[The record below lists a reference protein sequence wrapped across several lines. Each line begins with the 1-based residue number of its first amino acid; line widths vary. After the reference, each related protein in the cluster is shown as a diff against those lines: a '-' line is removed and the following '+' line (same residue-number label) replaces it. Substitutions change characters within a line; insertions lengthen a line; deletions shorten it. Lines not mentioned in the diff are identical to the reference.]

1 MSTTVKPSGSRRV
14 PPRRFRSLAVA
25 STAATLALGLVACSG
40 GPASTNAVEGGNG
53 GKSSIETTLAFTLSS
68 GFDPANASSAV
79 ATAVNQHIFE
89 GLVDLDP
96 VTREP
101 YRALAKADPMP
112 SADGLTYTVALRDG
126 AKFSD
131 GTPVTAEDVAWSF
144 ERVLK
149 PADPKAPPLMQGFV
163 SFIDSVTAKDATTAE
178 FKLKYPFA
186 LFAERIAVIKILPKA
201 KTADAAASK
210 AFDTAPIGSGP
221 FKMDSASKESGIK
234 LSKNENYGGPRP
246 AKVDTMTWNTTSEA
260 SARVSDLQG
269 GRVQAIESVPY
280 LNVDSLKGKYT
291 VDAKQA
297 FNQVFLMFNSSA
309 APFSDKRV
317 RQALHYAID
326 KDAVIKTALNGYGTA
341 ATSYLDEGN
350 KDYQQAATVYDYNL
364 DKAKALLKEAGVT
377 NLSFQLDTT
386 DNSVVKDVAP
396 LVIEQWKKI
405 GVNASLN
412 TVPSSAIYGDIVPK
426 DTFRVLMATGDPS
439 VFGVDTD
446 LLMRWFYYG
455 ETWPGQ
461 RYRWNAAD
469 RKAMADL
476 LDKAAQTSDEAARKA
491 LWKQALDKVADEA
504 PLYPILHTKVVTA
517 YDPGK
522 LSGFSGASTTGLY
535 FLDASRKS

>member
-1 MSTTVKPSGSRRV
+1 MSTTGKPSASWRGTRRRV
-14 PPRRFRSLAVA
+14 RAVAVA
-25 STAATLALGLVACSG
+25 SLGATLALGLVACSG
-40 GPASTNAVEGGNG
+40 GPASTNAVNG
-53 GKSSIETTLAFTLSS
+53 GKGGNSIETTLAFTLSS
-68 GFDPANASSAV
+68 GFDPGNASSAV

-89 GLVDLDP
+89 ALVDLDP
-96 VTREP
+96 ITREP
-101 YRALAKADPMP
+101 YQALAKEAPTA
-112 SADGLTYTVALRDG
+112 SADGRSYTVTLRDG

-144 ERVLK
+144 TRVLK

-163 SFIDSVTAKDATTAE
+163 SFIESVTAKDATTAE
-178 FKLKYPFA
+178 FTLKYPFA
-186 LFAERIAVIKILPKA
+186 LFAERISVIKIVPKA
-201 KTADAAASK
+201 KTGDAAAAK
-210 AFDTAPIGSGP
+210 AFDNAPIGSGP
-221 FKMDSASKESGIK
+221 YKLDSASKESGVK
-234 LSKNENYGGPRP
+234 LSKNPNYNGPRP
-246 AKVDTMTWNTTSEA
+246 GKVETMTWNTTTEA

-269 GRVQAIESVPY
+269 GRVQAIEAVPY
-280 LNVDSLKGKYT
+280 LNVDSLKDKYT
-291 VDAKQA
+291 VDVKQA
-297 FNQVFLMFNSSA
+297 FNQVFLMFNNAA

-326 KDAVIKTALNGYGTA
+326 KEAVIKTALNGYGSP

-350 KDYQQAATVYDYNL
+350 KAYQKAATVYDYNP
-364 DKAKALLKEAGVT
+364 DKAKALLQEAGVT
-377 NLSFQLDTT
+377 NLSFRLDTT
-386 DNSVVKDVAP
+386 DSSVVKDVAP

-405 GVNASLN
+405 GVTATLN
-412 TVPSSAIYGDIVPK
+412 TVPSAAIYGDIVPK

-461 RYRWNAAD
+461 RYRWSDAD

-491 LWKQALDKVADEA
+491 LWKQALDMAADQA

-517 YDPGK
+517 YDPAK
-522 LSGFSGASTTGLY
+522 LDGFSGAATTGLY
-535 FLDASRKS
+535 FLGTGRTG

>member
-1 MSTTVKPSGSRRV
+1 MSTTHKRSGRRIGAPRRV
-14 PPRRFRSLAVA
+14 RSLTMMATA
-25 STAATLALGLVACSG
+25 SALALGLAACSG
-40 GPASTNAVEGGNG
+40 GPASTNAVGGG
-53 GKSSIETTLAFTLSS
+53 DGKTSIEATLAFTLSS

-79 ATAVNQHIFE
+79 ATAVNQHISE

-96 VTREP
+96 ITRES
-101 YRALAKADPMP
+101 YLALAKADPVA
-112 SADGLTYTVALRDG
+112 SSDGLTYTVTLRDG

-144 ERVLK
+144 TRVLK
-149 PADPKAPPLMQGFV
+149 PADSAAPPLMQGFIP
-163 SFIDSVTAKDATTAE
+163 FIDSVTATDTTTTE
-178 FKLKYPFA
+178 FKLKYAFA
-186 LFAERIAVIKILPKA
+186 LFKERISVIKIVPKA
-201 KTADAAASK
+201 KTGDAAAAK

-221 FKMDSASKESGIK
+221 FKLDSASKESGIK
-234 LSKNENYGGPRP
+234 LSRNPNYNGPRP

-260 SARVSDLQG
+260 AARVSDLQG

-291 VDAKQA
+291 VDVKQA
-297 FNQVFLMFNSSA
+297 FNQVFLMFNTEA
-309 APFSDKRV
+309 KPFSDKRV

-326 KDAVIKTALNGYGTA
+326 KDAVIKTALNGYGSA

-350 KDYQQAATVYDYNL
+350 KDYQKAATVYDHNIE
-364 DKAKALLKEAGVT
+364 KAKALLQEAGVT

-405 GVNASLN
+405 GVNATLN
-412 TVPSSAIYGDIVPK
+412 TVPSSAIYGDLVPK

-439 VFGVDTD
+439 VFGTDTD

-461 RYRWNAAD
+461 RYRWSDTD
-469 RKAMADL
+469 RKAMAEL
-476 LDKAAQTSDEAARKA
+476 LDKAAQTSDEAARKV
-491 LWKQALDKVADEA
+491 LWKQALDLVADQV

-517 YDPGK
+517 YDPAK
-522 LSGFSGASTTGLY
+522 VTGFSGAATTGLY
-535 FLDASRKS
+535 FLGSSRSS

>member
-1 MSTTVKPSGSRRV
+1 MSTTGNPPRSRRV
-14 PPRRFRSLAVA
+14 SPRRVRSLAVA
-25 STAATLALGLVACSG
+25 STAAALALGLAACSG
-40 GPASTNAVEGGNG
+40 GPASTNAVGG
-53 GKSSIETTLAFTLSS
+53 GKGGSSIETTLAFTLSS
-68 GFDPANASSAV
+68 GFDPGNASSAV

-101 YRALAKADPMP
+101 YRALAKADPVA
-112 SADGLTYTVALRDG
+112 SADGRTYTVALRDG

-144 ERVLK
+144 NRVLK
-149 PADPKAPPLMQGFV
+149 PADPASPPLMQGFV
-163 SFIDSVTAKDATTAE
+163 SFIDSVTAKDAGTAE

-186 LFAERIAVIKILPKA
+186 LFTERISVIKIVPKA
-201 KTADAAASK
+201 KTADAAAAK
-210 AFDTAPIGSGP
+210 AFDNAPIGSGP

-234 LSKNENYGGPRP
+234 LSKNPNYDGPRP
-246 AKVDTMTWNTTSEA
+246 AKVDTMTWNTTTEA

-269 GRVQAIESVPY
+269 GRVQAIEAVPY
-280 LNVDSLKGKYT
+280 LNVDSLKDKYT
-291 VDAKQA
+291 IDVKQA

-326 KDAVIKTALNGYGTA
+326 KDAVIKTALNGYGSP

-350 KDYQQAATVYDYNL
+350 KDYQKASTVYGYDPE
-364 DKAKALLKEAGVT
+364 KAKALLAEAGVT

-386 DNSVVKDVAP
+386 DSSVVKDVAP

-412 TVPSSAIYGDIVPK
+412 TVPSAAIYGDIVPK

-446 LLMRWFYYG
+446 LLMRWYYFG

-461 RYRWNAAD
+461 RYRWSAAD
-469 RKAMADL
+469 RKAMAEL
-476 LDKAAQTSDEAARKA
+476 LDSAAQTTDEAARKA
-491 LWKQALDKVADEA
+491 VWKQALDMAAEEA

-517 YDPGK
+517 YDPTK
-522 LSGFSGASTTGLY
+522 LSGFSGAATTGLY
-535 FLDASRKS
+535 FLGTSRSG

>member
-1 MSTTVKPSGSRRV
+1 MSTTGKPPRSRRV
-14 PPRRFRSLAVA
+14 PPRRVRSLAIA
-25 STAATLALGLVACSG
+25 SVAATLAIGLAACSG
-40 GPASTNAVEGGNG
+40 GPASTNAVGDGKGG
-53 GKSSIETTLAFTLSS
+53 SSIETTLAFTLSS

-101 YRALAKADPMP
+101 YRALAKDDPTA
-112 SADGLTYTVALRDG
+112 SADGLTYTVSLRDG

-144 ERVLK
+144 TRVLK
-149 PADPKAPPLMQGFV
+149 PADPKTPPLMQGFV
-163 SFIDSVTAKDATTAE
+163 SFIDSVEAKDATTAE
-178 FKLKYPFA
+178 FTLKYPFA
-186 LFAERIAVIKILPKA
+186 LFAERIAVIKIVPKA
-201 KTADAAASK
+201 KTADAAAAK

-234 LSKNENYGGPRP
+234 LSRNPNYAGPRP
-246 AKVDTMTWNTTSEA
+246 AKVDTMTWNTTTEA

-280 LNVDSLKGKYT
+280 LNVDALKGKYT
-291 VDAKQA
+291 VDVKQA
-297 FNQVFLMFNSSA
+297 FNQVFLMFNSAA

-317 RQALHYAID
+317 RQALHHAID
-326 KDAVIKTALNGYGTA
+326 KDAVIKTALNGYGSP

-350 KDYQQAATVYDYNL
+350 KDYQKAATVYDYNPE
-364 DKAKALLKEAGVT
+364 KAKALLAEAGVT
-377 NLSFQLDTT
+377 NLSFRLDTT

-461 RYRWNAAD
+461 RYRWSDAN
-469 RKAMADL
+469 RKAMANL

-491 LWKQALDKVADEA
+491 LWKQALDLAAEEA
-504 PLYPILHTKVVTA
+504 ALYPVLHTKVVTA
-517 YDPGK
+517 YDPAK
-522 LSGFSGASTTGLY
+522 LTGFSGAATTGLY
-535 FLDASRKS
+535 FLGASRSG

>member
-1 MSTTVKPSGSRRV
+1 MSTTGK
-14 PPRRFRSLAVA
+14 PPRSRSASPRRARSLAVA
-25 STAATLALGLVACSG
+25 SLAAALAIGLAACGG
-40 GPASTNAVEGGNG
+40 GPASTNAVGGG
-53 GKSSIETTLAFTLSS
+53 GKASIETTLAFTLSS
-68 GFDPANASSAV
+68 GFDPGNASSAV

-89 GLVDLDP
+89 GLIDLDP

-101 YRALAKADPMP
+101 YRALAKADPVAGP
-112 SADGLTYTVALRDG
+112 DGLTYTVSVRDG

-144 ERVLK
+144 NRVLK
-149 PADPKAPPLMQGFV
+149 PADAATPPLMQGFV

-186 LFAERIAVIKILPKA
+186 LFAERIAVIKIVPKA
-201 KTADAAASK
+201 KTGDAAAAK

-221 FKMDSASKESGIK
+221 FKMDSASKESGVK
-234 LSKNENYGGPRP
+234 LSKNPNYGGPRP
-246 AKVDTMTWNTTSEA
+246 AKVDTMTWNTTTEA

-269 GRVQAIESVPY
+269 GRVQAIEAVPY

-291 VDAKQA
+291 VDVKQA

-309 APFSDKRV
+309 APFSDNRV

-326 KDAVIKTALNGYGTA
+326 KDAVIKTALNGYGSP

-350 KDYQQAATVYDYNL
+350 KDYQKAATVYGYDPE
-364 DKAKALLKEAGVT
+364 KAKALLAEAGVT
-377 NLSFQLDTT
+377 NLSFRLDTT

-405 GVNASLN
+405 GVDASLN
-412 TVPSSAIYGDIVPK
+412 TVPSAAIYGDVVPK

-461 RYRWNAAD
+461 RYRWPAAD

-476 LDKAAQTSDEAARKA
+476 LDKAAQTPDEAARKA
-491 LWKQALDKVADEA
+491 VWKQALDMAAEEA
-504 PLYPILHTKVVTA
+504 ALYPILHTKVVTA
-517 YDPGK
+517 YDPAK
-522 LSGFSGASTTGLY
+522 LAGFSGAATTGLY
-535 FLDASRKS
+535 FLGTGRSG

>member
-1 MSTTVKPSGSRRV
+1 MSTTGKLLRKWRVTGRRV
-14 PPRRFRSLAVA
+14 RSMTVA
-25 STAATLALGLVACSG
+25 SVGATLALGLVACSG
-40 GPASTNAVEGGNG
+40 GPASTNAVEDGKG
-53 GKSSIETTLAFTLSS
+53 GKSIEATLAFTLSS

-96 VTREP
+96 ITREP
-101 YRALAKADPMP
+101 YNALAKGDPSP

-144 ERVLK
+144 TRVLK
-149 PADPKAPPLMQGFV
+149 PADPAAPPLMQGFV

-178 FKLKYPFA
+178 FTLKYPFA
-186 LFAERIAVIKILPKA
+186 LFPERISVIKIVPQA
-201 KTADAAASK
+201 KTADAAAAK
-210 AFDTAPIGSGP
+210 AFDTAPVGSGP
-221 FKMDSASKESGIK
+221 FVMDSASKESGIK
-234 LSKNENYGGPRP
+234 LSRNPTYDGPRP
-246 AKVDTMTWNTTSEA
+246 ATVETMTWNTTTEA

-269 GRVQAIESVPY
+269 GRVQAIEAVPY
-280 LNVDSLKGKYT
+280 LNVDSLKDKYT
-291 VDAKQA
+291 LDVKQA

-309 APFSDKRV
+309 APFDDKRV

-326 KDAVIKTALNGYGTA
+326 KDAVIKTALSGYGSP

-350 KDYQQAATVYDYNL
+350 KDHQKASTVYDYNPE
-364 DKAKALLKEAGVT
+364 KARALLQEAGVT
-377 NLSFQLDTT
+377 NLSFRLDTT
-386 DNSVVKDVAP
+386 DSSVVKDVAP
-396 LVIEQWKKI
+396 LVIEQWKKV
-405 GVNASLN
+405 GVNAALN

-476 LDKAAQTSDEAARKA
+476 LDKAAQTPDEAARKA
-491 LWKQALDKVADEA
+491 LWKQALDLAAEEA
-504 PLYPILHTKVVTA
+504 ALYPILHTKVVTA
-517 YDPGK
+517 YDPAK
-522 LSGFSGASTTGLY
+522 LTGFSGAATTGLY
-535 FLDASRKS
+535 FLGTSRSG

>member
-1 MSTTVKPSGSRRV
+1 MSTTHKRSGRRIGA
-14 PPRRFRSLAVA
+14 PRRARSLVI
-25 STAATLALGLVACSG
+25 TAAATTLALGLAACSG
-40 GPASTNAVEGGNG
+40 GPASTNAVGNG
-53 GKSSIETTLAFTLSS
+53 KDGKTSIEATLAFTLSS

-79 ATAVNQHIFE
+79 ATAVNQHISE

-96 VTREP
+96 ITRER
-101 YRALAKADPMP
+101 YLALAKADPVA
-112 SADGLTYTVALRDG
+112 SADGLTYTVTLRDG

-144 ERVLK
+144 TRVLK
-149 PADPKAPPLMQGFV
+149 PADPAAPPLMQGFIP
-163 SFIDSVTAKDATTAE
+163 FIDSVTAKDTTTAE

-186 LFAERIAVIKILPKA
+186 LFAERIAVIKIVPKA
-201 KTADAAASK
+201 KTGDAAAAK

-221 FKMDSASKESGIK
+221 YRLDSASKESGIK
-234 LSKNENYGGPRP
+234 LSRNPNYNGPRP

-260 SARVSDLQG
+260 AARVSDLQG

-291 VDAKQA
+291 VDVKQA
-297 FNQVFLMFNSSA
+297 FNQVFLMFNTEA
-309 APFSDKRV
+309 KPFSDKRV

-326 KDAVIKTALNGYGTA
+326 KDAVIKTALNGYGSA

-350 KDYQQAATVYDYNL
+350 KDYQKAATVYDHNIE
-364 DKAKALLKEAGVT
+364 KAKALLKEAGVT

-386 DNSVVKDVAP
+386 DNSIVKDVAP

-405 GVNASLN
+405 GVNATLN

-461 RYRWNAAD
+461 RYRWSDAD
-469 RKAMADL
+469 RKAMAEL
-476 LDKAAQTSDEAARKA
+476 LDKAAQTSDEAARKV
-491 LWKQALDKVADEA
+491 LWKQALDMVADQV

-517 YDPGK
+517 YDPAK
-522 LSGFSGASTTGLY
+522 VNGFSGAATTGLY
-535 FLDASRKS
+535 FLGTSRSG

>member
-1 MSTTVKPSGSRRV
+1 MSTTVKPSGSWRFRTRRL
-14 PPRRFRSLAVA
+14 RSLAVA
-25 STAATLALGLVACSG
+25 STAAALALGLAACSG
-40 GPASTNAVEGGNG
+40 GPASTNAVEGGSG
-53 GKSSIETTLAFTLSS
+53 GNSIETTLAFTLSS

-101 YRALAKADPMP
+101 YRALAKEDPVA
-112 SADGLTYTVALRDG
+112 SADGLTYTVAVRDG

-163 SFIDSVTAKDATTAE
+163 SFIDSVTAKNATTAE

-186 LFAERIAVIKILPKA
+186 LFVERISVVKVVPKV
-201 KTADAAASK
+201 KTVDAAASK
-210 AFDTAPIGSGP
+210 AFDTSPIGSGP

-234 LSKNENYGGPRP
+234 LSKNPNYSGPRP

-280 LNVDSLKGKYT
+280 LNVDSLKDKYT
-291 VDAKQA
+291 VEAKQA

-309 APFSDKRV
+309 APFNDKRV

-326 KDAVIKTALNGYGTA
+326 KDAVIKTALNGYGSP

-350 KDYQQAATVYDYNL
+350 KDYQKATTVYDHNL

-377 NLSFQLDTT
+377 TLSFQLDTT

-461 RYRWNAAD
+461 RYRWNATD
-469 RKAMADL
+469 RKTMADL
-476 LDKAAQTSDEAARKA
+476 LDKAAQTPDEGARKA
-491 LWKQALDKVADEA
+491 LWKQALDMAAEEVA
-504 PLYPILHTKVVTA
+504 LYPILHTKVVTA
-517 YDPGK
+517 YDPAK
-522 LSGFSGASTTGLY
+522 LTGFSGAATTGLY
-535 FLDASRKS
+535 FLGVSRKG